1 MREVSV
7 SDWSTPGPG
16 PRNVVQRLRRFA
28 VHPRSNF
35 DQRVERKLMTSS
47 KAHLD
52 VFETKPPSLSIS
64 KRIYVHEAEAR
75 RRPEERAPWRQ
86 DSVTASVG

>member
-1 MREVSV
+1 
-7 SDWSTPGPG
+7 
-16 PRNVVQRLRRFA
+16 
-28 VHPRSNF
+28 
-35 DQRVERKLMTSS
+35 MTSS